1 MSSTSSAA
9 IPQKKWWNGLF
20 QGLQKMGRSLQLPI
34 AVLPAAGILNRL
46 GQPDVFGADGL
57 GWNNVAKVFA
67 AAGGA
72 LLDSGLGLPLLFCVG
87 VAIGMA
93 KKSDGSTALAAVT
106 GFLVYYAV
114 LHAFPVDCEGDS
126 TFVSGGTWFGTC
138 VTDDAQ
144 VTAAAYQNPGVFGG
158 IVMGLMAA
166 WFWQRY
172 HRVKLVDWL
181 GFFNGR
187 RLVPII
193 MAFVGLLFA
202 ALCAW
207 LWQPIGD
214 GLTSF
219 SKWLVD
225 LNWLGSGIFGV
236 ANRALLVIGLH
247 QFLNT
252 FVWFQFGDFT
262 KPDGTV
268 VHGDINRF
276 LAGDPTAGQ
285 FTTGFFP
292 IMMFALPAAALAI
305 YHCAKPHRRKAVG
318 GMMVSV
324 GLTSFVTG
332 ITEPIE
338 YSFLFVAPLLY
349 AIHAVLTGVS
359 MALTWALGVK
369 DGFSF
374 SAGLIDYVI
383 NWSLATKPWLIIPIG
398 LGFAVV
404 YYVIFRFA
412 ITRFNLQTP
421 GREPDEVEEEIEK
434 NLTK

>member
-1 MSSTSSAA
+1 MSSSSAA
-9 IPQKKWWNGLF
+9 IPQKRWWNGLF

-46 GQPDVFGADGL
+46 GQPDVFGDDGL
-57 GWNNVAKVFA
+57 GWNNLAKVFA

-106 GFLVYYAV
+106 GFLVYFAV
-114 LHAFPVDCEGDS
+114 LHAFPVDCSEGS
-126 TFVSGGTWFGTC
+126 TFVSGGVWFGTC
-138 VTDDAQ
+138 VTGDAQ
-144 VTAAAYQNPGVFGG
+144 VTAAEYQNPGVFGG

-225 LNWLGSGIFGV
+225 LDWLGSGIFGV

-359 MALTWALGVK
+359 MALSWALGVK

-421 GREPDEVEEEIEK
+421 GREPDEVEEEIES